1 MVNDNSHLARRCCIL
16 PLYRGGIQYAWKV
29 QGQRHGQSLSETFTF
44 DQYGGEQGARLAAES
59 CRNAPLPKRSQTL
72 TAEFRQRLL
81 PHNTSG
87 HPGVRRIES
96 NNTAYW
102 RACTRIHGYSLN
114 RNFSVE
120 RYGEQ
125 QAKRL
130 ALAERQRQLALCDEP
145 YEQAMETLQR
155 HFSQTNSR
163 LREHRIQA
171 AIIQAQQISAS
182 AASQLPKP
190 QDAALTISAEQ
201 ALLSISRHFA
211 ASTK

>member
-1 MVNDNSHLARRCCIL
+1 MVNDDSYLARRCCIL
-16 PLYRGGIQYAWKV
+16 PLYRRGIHYAWKV
-29 QGQRHGQSLSETFTF
+29 QGQRHGQPVSETFTF
-44 DQYGGEQGARLAAES
+44 DQYGGEQAARLAAES
-59 CRNAPLPKRSQTL
+59 CRNAPVSKKSQTL
-72 TAEFRQRLL
+72 PAELRQRLL

-87 HPGVRRIES
+87 HPGVRRVES

-114 RNFSVE
+114 RNFSIE

-130 ALAERQRQLALCDEP
+130 ALAERQRQLALCNEP

-163 LREHRIQA
+163 LRERRILA
-171 AIIQAQQISAS
+171 AIIQARQTTAA

-190 QDAALTISAEQ
+190 QDPALTISAEQ

>member
-1 MVNDNSHLARRCCIL
+1 MVNDNPHLARQCCIF
-16 PLYRGGIQYAWKV
+16 PLHRGGMQYAWKV
-29 QGQRHGQSLSETFTF
+29 EVRRDGQPLSKTFTF
-44 DQYGGEQGARLAAES
+44 AEHGGEQGARLAAES
-59 CRNAPLPKRSQTL
+59 CRNALVLKMQPMPTTES
-72 TAEFRQRLL
+72 RQRLL

-87 HPGVRRIES
+87 HPGVLRVES
-96 NNTAYW
+96 NNTGYW
-102 RACTRIHGYSLN
+102 RASTRIHGYSLS
-114 RNFSVE
+114 RSFSVE
-120 RYGEQ
+120 RYGEE

-145 YEQAMETLQR
+145 YEKAMETLQQ

-171 AIIQAQQISAS
+171 AIGQARQTATSAD
-182 AASQLPKP
+182 SQLPTTP
-190 QDAALTISAEQ
+190 EASLTISPEQ